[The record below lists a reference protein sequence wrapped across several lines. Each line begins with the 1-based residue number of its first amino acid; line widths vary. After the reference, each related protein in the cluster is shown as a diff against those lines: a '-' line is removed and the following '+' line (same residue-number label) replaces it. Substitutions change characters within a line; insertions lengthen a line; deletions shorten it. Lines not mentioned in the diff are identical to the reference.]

1 MYAAWKEGDTE
12 LATLKQQ
19 RIARASQRVIG
30 DLSISGVKYAMD
42 FNGYFG
48 GPVRLPLLPLT
59 GDLKGEVEQLL
70 ADVRN

>member
-1 MYAAWKEGDTE
+1 
-12 LATLKQQ
+12 LKQE
-19 RIARASQRVIG
+19 RITPASQYVVG
-30 DLSISGVKYAMD
+30 GLGISGIKHGMD

-59 GDLKGEVEQLL
+59 GDAKDEIERRL